1 MTSYERWND
10 ETLTLKLR
18 QMNVK
23 TTSNEHWNDLY
34 EPQNHVMLNLN
45 SRHNMNVE
53 TTSRERWNNV
63 KCLLGMVS
71 DNV

>member
-1 MTSYERWND
+1 
-10 ETLTLKLR
+10 
-18 QMNVK
+18 MNV
-23 TTSNEHWNDLY
+23 ENDLY
-34 EPQNHVMLNLN
+34 ERQNHVMLNLN